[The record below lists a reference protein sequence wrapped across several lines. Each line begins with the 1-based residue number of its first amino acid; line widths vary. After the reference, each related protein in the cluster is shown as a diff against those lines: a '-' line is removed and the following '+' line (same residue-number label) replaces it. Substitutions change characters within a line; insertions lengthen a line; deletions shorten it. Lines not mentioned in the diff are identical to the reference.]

1 MDTQSN
7 PDLKETQEANQA
19 QSQEETIQPLFK
31 GVDSQG
37 KERLFTNTEEAQ
49 QSWQSAQNFIKDT
62 VADKKSLES
71 RIQELE
77 AQLNQSTKLDD
88 ALKQLNTKEESPVN
102 EEQTQQ
108 ATETTPQLDV
118 DQLTQQ
124 ITESILGK
132 LTSDQQK
139 EVFGKNEQESISAAK
154 AVYGDSFEEKLR
166 QSAKDL
172 GMSDADILKEAQS
185 NPKRFKKLFNLDRQQ
200 KTNYTPNGSVS
211 GFPQSKDLSIDFS
224 RGFTAKQ
231 RVSTSIDNYRKIAEA
246 RGIKLDF

>member
-1 MDTQSN
+1 MDTSSN
-7 PDLKETQEANQA
+7 HDVKETQEANQA
-19 QSQEETIQPLFK
+19 LSQEEVKPLFS
-31 GVDSQG
+31 GTDSQG
-37 KERLFTNTEEAQ
+37 KERLFSSTEEAQ
-49 QSWQSAQNFIKDT
+49 QSWQSAQNFIKDKVSET
-62 VADKKSLES
+62 KTLES

-77 AQLNQSTKLDD
+77 AQLNQSTKLED
-88 ALKQLNTKEESPVN
+88 ALKQLKNKEESPVI

-108 ATETTPQLDV
+108 ATESTPQLDV

-139 EVFGKNEQESISAAK
+139 EVFSKNEQESISAAQ

-185 NPKRFKKLFNLDRQQ
+185 NPKRFKKLFNLDREQ
-200 KTNYTPNGSVS
+200 KTNYTPSGSIS
-211 GFPQSKDLSIDFS
+211 GMSQTADTTLNFS
-224 RGFTAKQ
+224 RGFTERN
-231 RVSTSIDNYRKIAEA
+231 RVATALDNYRKIAVA
-246 RGIKLDF
+246 QGIKLDF

>member
-19 QSQEETIQPLFK
+19 QSQEETVQPLFK

-88 ALKQLNTKEESPVN
+88 ALQHLKNKEESPVN

-118 DQLTQQ
+118 EQLRQQIANDIMGQLTE
-124 ITESILGK
+124 T
-132 LTSDQQK
+132 QQK
-139 EVFGKNEQESISAAK
+139 EVYSKNEQESISAAQ

-185 NPKRFKKLFNLDRQQ
+185 SPKRFKKLFNLDRQT
-200 KTNYTPNGSVS
+200 KTNYTPSGSIS
-211 GFPQSKDLSIDFS
+211 GQPQKKDLSIDFT
-224 RGFTAKQ
+224 RGFTDRQ
-231 RVSTSIDNYRKIAEA
+231 RVATSIDNYRKIAESK
-246 RGIKLDF
+246 GIKLDF

>member
-19 QSQEETIQPLFK
+19 QSQEETVQPLFK

-62 VADKKSLES
+62 VTEKKSLES

-88 ALKQLNTKEESPVN
+88 ALKHLKNKEESPVN
-102 EEQTQQ
+102 EGQTQQ

-118 DQLTQQ
+118 EQLRQQIANDIMGQLTE
-124 ITESILGK
+124 T
-132 LTSDQQK
+132 QQK
-139 EVFGKNEQESISAAK
+139 EVYSKNEQESISAAQ

-185 NPKRFKKLFNLDRQQ
+185 NPKRFKKLFNLDRQT
-200 KTNYTPNGSVS
+200 KTNYTPSGSIS
-211 GFPQSKDLSIDFS
+211 GQPQKQDLSIDFT
-224 RGFTAKQ
+224 RGFTDRQ
-231 RVSTSIDNYRKIAEA
+231 RVATSIDNYRKIAEA
-246 RGIKLDF
+246 KGIKLDF

>member
-1 MDTQSN
+1 MDTQTNQVS
-7 PDLKETQEANQA
+7 KETQDANQA
-19 QSQEETIQPLFK
+19 PSQEEVKPLFS
-31 GVDSQG
+31 GTDSQG
-37 KERLFTNTEEAQ
+37 KERLFTNPEEAQ
-49 QSWQSAQNFIKDT
+49 QSWQSAQNFIKDKVT
-62 VADKKSLES
+62 ETKTLES

-77 AQLNQSTKLDD
+77 AQLNQSTKLED
-88 ALKQLNTKEESPVN
+88 ALKQLKNKEESPVI

-108 ATETTPQLDV
+108 ATESTPQLDV

-139 EVFGKNEQESISAAK
+139 EVFSKNEQESISAAK

-166 QSAKDL
+166 QSAKEL

-200 KTNYTPNGSVS
+200 KTTYTPSGSVS
-211 GFPQSKDLSIDFS
+211 GLPQSKNLSIDFS
-224 RGFTAKQ
+224 RGFTERQ
-231 RVSTSIDNYRKIAEA
+231 RVATSIDNYRKIAEA
-246 RGIKLDF
+246 QGIKLDF

>member
-7 PDLKETQEANQA
+7 RDLKEIQDANQA
-19 QSQEETIQPLFK
+19 AQEEQVKPLF
-31 GVDSQG
+31 GGTDSQG
-37 KERLFTNTEEAQ
+37 KERLFTNTDEAQ
-49 QSWQSAQNFIKDT
+49 QSWQSAQNFIKDN

-71 RIQELE
+71 KILELE

-88 ALKQLNTKEESPVN
+88 ALKQLRNKEESPVN

-108 ATETTPQLDV
+108 ATESTPQLDV

-139 EVFGKNEQESISAAK
+139 EVFGKNEQESISAAQ

-185 NPKRFKKLFNLDRQQ
+185 NPKRFKALFKLDRQT
-200 KTNYTPNGSVS
+200 KTNYTPSGSFS
-211 GFPQSKDLSIDFS
+211 GQAQKKDLSIDYS
-224 RGFTAKQ
+224 RGFNEQQ
-231 RVSTSIDNYRKIAEA
+231 RVATSIENYRKIAESK
-246 RGIKLDF
+246 GIKLDF

>member
-1 MDTQSN
+1 MDTTSN
-7 PDLKETQEANQA
+7 QDVKDNSDANQA
-19 QSQEETIQPLFK
+19 AQEEQKPLFS
-31 GVDSQG
+31 GTDSQG

-49 QSWQSAQNFIKDT
+49 QSWQSAQNFIKDN
-62 VADKKSLES
+62 VADKKTLES

-88 ALKQLNTKEESPVN
+88 ALKQLRTKEESPVN

-108 ATETTPQLDV
+108 ATESTPQLDV
-118 DQLTQQ
+118 DQLRQQ
-124 ITESILGK
+124 IANDIMGQLTE
-132 LTSDQQK
+132 TQQK
-139 EVFGKNEQESISAAK
+139 EVYSKNEQESISAAQ

-200 KTNYTPNGSVS
+200 KTNYVPSGSFS
-211 GFPQSKDLSIDFS
+211 GQAQKKDLSIDYS
-224 RGFTAKQ
+224 RGFSDRQ
-231 RVSTSIDNYRKIAEA
+231 RVATSIDNYRKIAESK
-246 RGIKLDF
+246 GIKLDF

>member
-7 PDLKETQEANQA
+7 QDLKETQEANQA
-19 QSQEETIQPLFK
+19 PPQEEVKPLFS
-31 GVDSQG
+31 GTDSQG
-37 KERLFTNTEEAQ
+37 KERLFSNTEEAQ
-49 QSWQSAQNFIKDT
+49 QSWQSAQNFIKDKVSET
-62 VADKKSLES
+62 KTLES

-77 AQLNQSTKLDD
+77 AQLNQSTKLED
-88 ALKQLNTKEESPVN
+88 ALKQLKNKEESPVI

-108 ATETTPQLDV
+108 ATESTPQLDV

-139 EVFGKNEQESISAAK
+139 EVFSKNEQESISAAQ

-200 KTNYTPNGSVS
+200 KTNYTPSGSVS
-211 GFPQSKDLSIDFS
+211 GLPQSKNLQVDYS
-224 RGFTAKQ
+224 RGFTAQ
-231 RVSTSIDNYRKIAEA
+231 SRVNTSIENYRKIAEA
-246 RGIKLDF
+246 QGIKLDF